1 MNWKVALPVLWVML
15 LVATQP
21 TYATGSI
28 CGPHPVLAPD
38 EYCTFYPFIKTGEGD
53 AIIDLSWDAL
63 GPGMSGLPTPSM
75 VGDYYFYFKDGR
87 LYYLGN
93 STGAYDLFYVFH
105 DGLWYLSDGRVIYPE
120 GPCIVENVTIPE
132 KIKGELCLCSNVSI
146 KSKSY
151 PVILKGS
158 TLQIVGIA
166 PPGSIELPPLKNLTY
181 MIELPENLSIDL
193 PPNVTLRATPLDG
206 GFLIYTQ
213 PMRFDTPL
221 NWSEVRVFYYDGR
234 TLRILNFTEAFK
246 NRLPLCETPPRK
258 KGNVAYGF
266 ALGTVLL
273 GLMVWK
279 IREIRQ
285 R

>member
-15 LVATQP
+15 FVATP
-21 TYATGSI
+21 LAYVTSSI
-28 CGPHPVLAPD
+28 CSPHPVLAPD

-63 GPGMSGLPTPSM
+63 GPGMSDLPTPSM

-93 STGAYDLFYVFH
+93 STGTYDLFYVFH
-105 DGLWYLSDGRVIYPE
+105 DGFWYLSDGRVIYPE
-120 GPCIVENVTIPE
+120 GPCIVEI
-132 KIKGELCLCSNVSI
+132 
-146 KSKSY
+146 
-151 PVILKGS
+151 
-158 TLQIVGIA
+158 
-166 PPGSIELPPLKNLTY
+166 
-181 MIELPENLSIDL
+181 
-193 PPNVTLRATPLDG
+193 
-206 GFLIYTQ
+206 
-213 PMRFDTPL
+213 
-221 NWSEVRVFYYDGR
+221 YYDGR

-246 NRLPLCETPPRK
+246 NRLPLCETSPRK

-279 IREIRQ
+279 IREIR
-285 R
+285 RR

>member
-1 MNWKVALPVLWVML
+1 M
-15 LVATQP
+15 
-21 TYATGSI
+21 
-28 CGPHPVLAPD
+28 
-38 EYCTFYPFIKTGEGD
+38 
-53 AIIDLSWDAL
+53 
-63 GPGMSGLPTPSM
+63 
-75 VGDYYFYFKDGR
+75 
-87 LYYLGN
+87 
-93 STGAYDLFYVFH
+93 
-105 DGLWYLSDGRVIYPE
+105 IYPE
-120 GPCIVENVTIPE
+120 GPCVVENVTIPE
-132 KIKGELCLCSNVSI
+132 KIKGELCPCSNVSI

-158 TLQIVGIA
+158 SLQIVGIA

-181 MIELPENLSIDL
+181 TIELPGNLSIDL

-213 PMRFDTPL
+213 PMRFDAPL
-221 NWSEVRVFYYDGR
+221 NWSEVRVLYYDGR

-279 IREIRQ
+279 IREIR
-285 R
+285 RR